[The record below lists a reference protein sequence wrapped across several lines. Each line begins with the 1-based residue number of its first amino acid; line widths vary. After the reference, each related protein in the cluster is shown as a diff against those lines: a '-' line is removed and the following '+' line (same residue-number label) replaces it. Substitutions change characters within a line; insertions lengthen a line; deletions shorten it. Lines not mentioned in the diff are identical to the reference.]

1 MKKKVII
8 LISIISIVVIG
19 IIFCLIFNKKNNYNV
34 NGFTCHIGHEE
45 YKTSIGVIIDN
56 ETVQEYNKIIEE
68 LEELEDG
75 YEKYFNLALNYRNLD
90 DLDNACLY
98 VLKSISFNEKY
109 LAYSMLGTIYE
120 EREDYLQSEKAFL
133 RALSLNNQHI
143 NTYKK
148 LGSLYYIKMRKYP
161 DAMYKY
167 YVDAIKITNYNL
179 ELTKHYASY
188 LERINDIEYAINVWN
203 GILGEEGESEVINN
217 KILELEKKLEEQ
229 S

>member
-1 MKKKVII
+1 M
-8 LISIISIVVIG
+8 
-19 IIFCLIFNKKNNYNV
+19 
-34 NGFTCHIGHEE
+34 
-45 YKTSIGVIIDN
+45 
-56 ETVQEYNKIIEE
+56 
-68 LEELEDG
+68 EDG